1 MRALDIIIPI
11 LCVFVIADRYYS
23 AFIAANAFAAALV
36 VDQVDD
42 RSAAKFARGRG
53 WV

>member
-1 MRALDIIIPI
+1 MRALSIIIPI
-11 LCVFVIADRYYS
+11 LCVLVIAYRYYS
-23 AFIAANAFAAALV
+23 ALIAANVFAATLV
-36 VDQVDD
+36 VGPVDD